1 MLETVVKYEAQNGIS
16 SDWRKWICNTKLVN
30 GNHILSKQ
38 NFYEIIY
45 EFVEIHI
52 FLCLD
57 LEFYLYFHMH

>member
-16 SDWRKWICNTKLVN
+16 SDWRKWTCNTKLVN
-30 GNHILSKQ
+30 GNLILGKQ

-52 FLCLD
+52 FLCLV
-57 LEFYLYFHMH
+57 